1 MNIDEVLKELDSLP
15 GGDEA
20 YKTFDFLKEKIDE
33 AHAEGD
39 HSAELTLINEMIG
52 YCRYTG
58 RHEDSAFYGDYA
70 VRLCEEQGL
79 SDSLP
84 YATSLLNIATADRA
98 AGRLKESMKGY
109 KKVEALYD
117 KLVKKGDYL
126 YAALYNNMSLLY
138 QEMDDHKGSAR
149 YLEAALNTIDGLGG
163 ERVPQAITRTNLAQ
177 AYLRLGNYGRAEDLL
192 KEAEAIF
199 EELGGDE
206 FHYPGCLNALGQL
219 YYEKKDYAK
228 SREYYSRALKLL
240 KQHVG
245 EDNPAYISVASNL
258 KMADGMAAGLGD
270 TDRTEEKDLTQDADR
285 SREENMTEGADRD
298 REENLTEGADP
309 DRKENLTE
317 VTDPGRE
324 ENLTE
329 NITVHKESYKNEKI
343 NGMELSRRFYEEF
356 GRDMLETGFPEY
368 RDRITV
374 GLVGRGSQCYGYDDE
389 LSTDHDYGPDFCI
402 FLDDDLF
409 YSIGDELQKAYD
421 DLPGEYMGYKRV
433 TLLPPDGRRVG
444 VIRTREFYSRIL
456 EVDEDFLGRYVEAA
470 SAMDPECGSEVNET
484 KTAIYGFFAAVKEEN
499 LSACT
504 NGEIFKEG
512 EGDFIRIRKLLS
524 YYPDI
529 IWRRRIAE
537 ELHYSAQMGQYN
549 YIRMLKRG
557 EKVAS
562 EIALAGY
569 MEHTMKLV
577 YLINRKYAPYYKWLH
592 HGMADLE
599 KAAVIMDIFNAVYD
613 MPKGDERIRMTTE
626 IVAAIIIEE
635 LDKIGMTGN
644 VPKEEKFLDV
654 YSQMM
659 MRGDQRTFP

>member
-15 GGDEA
+15 GGDET
-20 YKTFDFLKEKIDE
+20 YKTYDFLKEKIEE
-33 AHAEGD
+33 AQLEGD
-39 HSAELTLINEMIG
+39 HSSELTLINEMIG

-79 SDSLP
+79 TDTLP

-138 QEMDDHKGSAR
+138 QEMDDHRGSAR
-149 YLEAALNTIDGLGG
+149 YLEAALNTIDGLDSK
-163 ERVPQAITRTNLAQ
+163 RVPQAVTRTNLAQ
-177 AYLRLGNYGRAEDLL
+177 AYLRLRNYGRAEDLL
-192 KEAEAIF
+192 KEAETIF

-228 SREYYSRALKLL
+228 SREYYRRALDLL

-245 EDNPAYISVASNL
+245 EDNPAYISVAENL
-258 KMADGMAAGLGD
+258 KMA
-270 TDRTEEKDLTQDADR
+270 
-285 SREENMTEGADRD
+285 
-298 REENLTEGADP
+298 
-309 DRKENLTE
+309 
-317 VTDPGRE
+317 
-324 ENLTE
+324 E
-329 NITVHKESYKNEKI
+329 NIVENKGSHENEKI

-356 GRDMLETGFPEY
+356 GKDMIKNEFSGY

-389 LSTDHDYGPDFCI
+389 LSADHDFGPDFCI

-421 DLPGEYMGYKRV
+421 NLPVEYMGYKRV

-456 EVDEDFLGRYVEAA
+456 EVDEGFLAEYIATA
-470 SAMDPECGSEVNET
+470 SQANIINIPESVKDPDTSCAENMAGPDASTDCEV
-484 KTAIYGFFAAVKEEN
+484 IYRFFAAVKEEH

-512 EGDFIRIRKLLS
+512 LGDFIRIRKLLS

-529 IWRRRIAE
+529 IWKRRIAE

-635 LDKIGMTGN
+635 LDRIGMTGS

-659 MRGDQRTFP
+659 MK